1 MNTINRDEQQ
11 RTSVK
16 LSFSKQQKL
25 KQIWVLSDTME
36 TNTDSPK
43 TFPRKSTLWTDKIEN
58 EWTPVASWQPATL
71 V

>member
-1 MNTINRDEQQ
+1 MTLRHREFIKLTQVFGVNTINRDEQQ

-43 TFPRKSTLWTDKIEN
+43 TFPRKSTL
-58 EWTPVASWQPATL
+58 
-71 V
+71 

>member
-1 MNTINRDEQQ
+1 MTLRHREFIKLTQVFGVNTINRDEQQ
-11 RTSVK
+11 RTFVK

-43 TFPRKSTLWTDKIEN
+43 TFPRKSTL
-58 EWTPVASWQPATL
+58 
-71 V
+71 